1 MNIAMKNHLIY
12 TTVSIGFLYGGH
24 ILDKRCWI
32 DIKSIRDLRFFL
44 WKHKDDVPIK
54 NYLVSESPKN
64 YSYNEI
70 FSMKP
75 ELAVLAINEAYQLI
89 SNYSESYELRA
100 KELKK
105 MQATQLPLKEFDWF
119 KNCNN
124 ACYFVWVYIRV
135 YSNKNAH
142 LTSGVYQ
149 ENHVVYAGTIYCHL
163 ECELFP
169 ESHRVRIESIINFF
183 DRCTWNLC
191 DKIELMKRIKIE
203 WHNRN
208 RSLKRLPLRP
218 NEKKKIQWA
227 WEYIGKDKGRVLE
240 GAKKRE
246 FSAQIRIINDLGK
259 ELSERLTIL
268 ENLKSELEN
277 KYSQEKQYV
286 LVRGQDE
293 LVALK
298 EKIVKEINK
307 KKMME
312 SIRKTNLHSSS
323 FLSLFMPVSPNE
335 VYLALVCVYN
345 FLYYKDP
352 HFIPRLSKAWESLS
366 YRKSKKKNK
375 TLKMMERKLDRYEN
389 SSEAS
394 GAPEEEIV
402 KIQKD
407 ILREKDHEITKNFET
422 RNSDLSVE
430 KDNDTSAQHSGAN
443 PWFG

>member
-1 MNIAMKNHLIY
+1 
-12 TTVSIGFLYGGH
+12 
-24 ILDKRCWI
+24 
-32 DIKSIRDLRFFL
+32 
-44 WKHKDDVPIK
+44 
-54 NYLVSESPKN
+54 
-64 YSYNEI
+64 
-70 FSMKP
+70 MKP

-149 ENHVVYAGTIYCHL
+149 ENYVVYAGSIYCHL

-277 KYSQEKQYV
+277 KYSQEKQYA

-293 LVALK
+293 LLALK

-375 TLKMMERKLDRYEN
+375 TKNILKEKIITSDVEEVI
-389 SSEAS
+389 SSEPEKQTSEQDAKLTQAKEIMKKVAERNDS
-394 GAPEEEIV
+394 ISSENDLADANLAPKGYIPYF
-402 KIQKD
+402 
-407 ILREKDHEITKNFET
+407 L
-422 RNSDLSVE
+422 
-430 KDNDTSAQHSGAN
+430 
-443 PWFG
+443 

>member
-1 MNIAMKNHLIY
+1 MKNHLIY

-70 FSMKP
+70 FSMKH

-277 KYSQEKQYV
+277 KYSQEKQYA

-293 LVALK
+293 LLALK

-312 SIRKTNLHSSS
+312 SIRKTNFHSSS

-366 YRKSKKKNK
+366 YRKSKKKNKNK

-430 KDNDTSAQHSGAN
+430 KDNDSSAQHSGAN